1 MKYIFSILFIISS
14 FILNAQDF
22 YINLQTGNGFPTEAG
37 QTNYYNIDIVD
48 NVETREIITGGF
60 GEGLYFRGN
69 FGYNY
74 SSAVSF
80 EFGFNYLLGKTIINE
95 EAEFDRGFIN
105 ETHGTD
111 VIKTANERS

>member
-95 EAEFDRGFIN
+95 EDYNFFIQN
-105 ETHGTD
+105 NIHKLHYD
-111 VIKTANERS
+111 YFL